1 MEINNVYS
9 IYFSPS
15 GTTKKIVKRISSFFR
30 KEKVS
35 YHSLLSQRKVNQT
48 LSPKEL
54 LIIGLPVFSGRI
66 PSLCKELLKELH
78 GMNTP
83 AIVIVSYGNRDYEDA
98 LIELKNTLETQG
110 FNIIGA
116 AAFIAQHSIFTDVAK
131 SRPDKKDIEIID
143 SFSKKCF
150 KYLDFYP
157 NNYKTLDIKG
167 NIPYR
172 KISKM
177 PITPSTN
184 KNCNYCGI
192 CSEMCPV
199 HAIDMN
205 NPKNTNKQLCI
216 SCTACISV
224 CPQHARKFSGLLYH
238 FAAKKFSKKYKQR
251 KEPEVFIQDK

>member
-1 MEINNVYS
+1 
-9 IYFSPS
+9 
-15 GTTKKIVKRISSFFR
+15 
-30 KEKVS
+30 
-35 YHSLLSQRKVNQT
+35 
-48 LSPKEL
+48 
-54 LIIGLPVFSGRI
+54 
-66 PSLCKELLKELH
+66 
-78 GMNTP
+78 MNTP

-131 SRPDKKDIEIID
+131 GRPDKKDIEIID